1 VTPDFPRVPVTQILK
16 GIFLDFL
23 YKLSLSNHKYSRK
36 TKTVA
41 DIIMISLIGL
51 SFIIDL
57 LELSA
62 TAREKSC

>member
-23 YKLSLSNHKYSRK
+23 YKFSLSIHKYSSK
-36 TKTVA
+36 TKTVVEM
-41 DIIMISLIGL
+41 IMISLIGL
-51 SFIIDL
+51 SFIIAL

-62 TAREKSC
+62 AA